1 MNEEANE
8 LLKQILS
15 EMRIQNLDKRLWS
28 MDDIATYI
36 GLSKGTVRQRIV
48 CKIDFPRCIKIN
60 TNGQP
65 RWNPTEVREW
75 INKHRQK
82 SA

>member
-1 MNEEANE
+1 MTEETNE
-8 LLKQILS
+8 LLKQMLS

-36 GLSKGTVRQRIV
+36 GLSKGSVRQRII
-48 CKIDFPRCIKIN
+48 CKVGFPKSIKV
-60 TNGQP
+60 TSGHP
-65 RWNPTEVREW
+65 RWNPAEVRDW
-75 INKHRQK
+75 VNKHREK